1 MTIFSLGAPDHCSS
15 NTQCPRNSV
24 CCGRKAFQAKVA
36 LVAPACCSRDVVS
49 MNHAVMICVFAGKIV
64 VVKAVLMTLTTLVV
78 KRAVVRSVKMTK
90 CNQNII
96 IPVTAAR
103 AFIVI
108 VVIVV
113 CGYFYNRRRQ
123 QRLMAFSNVP
133 FGHLTESTTS
143 YLPQPITNPFQQHPP
158 EYTASVTPPQ
168 YTLTSSNGS
177 SGMNATPKA
186 SVTSPHHQ

>member
-1 MTIFSLGAPDHCSS
+1 MPLITALP
-15 NTQCPRNSV
+15 TRSV
-24 CCGRKAFQAKVA
+24 RVTRYAVVAKAFHAKFA
-36 LVAPACCSRDVVS
+36 LVAPACYSRDAVS
-49 MNHAVMICVFAGKIV
+49 MNHAVMICVFTKIV
-64 VVKAVLMTLTTLVV
+64 VVKVVLITLTALVV

-90 CNQNII
+90 CNLNII

-113 CGYFYNRRRQ
+113 CGYFYHRGRQ

-168 YTLTSSNGS
+168 YKLTSSNGS
-177 SGMNATPKA
+177 GEMNATPKA

>member
-1 MTIFSLGAPDHCSS
+1 MPLITALP
-15 NTQCPRNSV
+15 TLSV
-24 CCGRKAFQAKVA
+24 RVTRYAVVAKAFHAKFA
-36 LVAPACCSRDVVS
+36 LVAPACYSRDAVS
-49 MNHAVMICVFAGKIV
+49 MNHAVMICVFTGKIV
-64 VVKAVLMTLTTLVV
+64 VVKAVRMTLTALVV
-78 KRAVVRSVKMTK
+78 KRAVVSSVKMTK

-143 YLPQPITNPFQQHPP
+143 HLPQPITNPFQQHPP
-158 EYTASVTPPQ
+158 EYTASVTPPH
-168 YTLTSSNGS
+168 TLTSSNGS
-177 SGMNATPKA
+177 GGMNATPKA